1 MVDVKSIGQQVRDNV
16 VADLLGKAVV
26 GLLLLAIGA
35 VIVAMRSNASMPI
48 WAFAAALALAVAI
61 VFLLVEARTKSENLA
76 WFAVEMQE
84 QYLQHLAHTLH
95 TLQNVLT
102 DGVDRRAI
110 GDYLTHGILAPARDM
125 LIRHPDDQVRLSI
138 LSPEDDAFRMDF
150 WAGHDLTSAKKFT
163 IPIKDSISRVAFESG
178 TTETW
183 DDVHDDDR
191 YAEHPKATRTTRAMV
206 SVPLTHGSE
215 VIGVFNAIS
224 DQPRGFNPADRL
236 YIECLGS
243 VIDVAVG
250 ILRAGHLVDTT
261 D

>member
-1 MVDVKSIGQQVRDNV
+1 
-16 VADLLGKAVV
+16 
-26 GLLLLAIGA
+26 
-35 VIVAMRSNASMPI
+35 
-48 WAFAAALALAVAI
+48 
-61 VFLLVEARTKSENLA
+61 
-76 WFAVEMQE
+76 
-84 QYLQHLAHTLH
+84 
-95 TLQNVLT
+95 
-102 DGVDRRAI
+102 VDRRAI

-125 LIRHPDDQVRLSI
+125 LTRHPDDQIRLSI
-138 LSPEDDAFRMDF
+138 LSPDDDAFRMEF

-191 YAEHPKATRTTRAMV
+191 YAEHPKATRPTRAMV

-250 ILRAGHLVDTT
+250 ILHAGHLVDTT